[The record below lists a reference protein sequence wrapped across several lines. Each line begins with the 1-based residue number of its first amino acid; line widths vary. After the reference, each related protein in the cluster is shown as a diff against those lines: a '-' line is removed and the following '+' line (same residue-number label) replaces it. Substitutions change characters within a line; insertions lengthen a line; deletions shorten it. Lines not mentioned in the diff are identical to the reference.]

1 MSLAI
6 KAEFEEIRRLAFGSI
21 APAAFT
27 GIGAAFLHAPR
38 MVILQNFTDNTLTFS
53 DDGIKDKLDLLAGTY
68 IILDLTSNKTI
79 EQGFCLEQGTRLYV
93 RYYDGAPTL
102 GFVSLSV
109 IYGTTGL

>member
-1 MSLAI
+1 MSVAI
-6 KAEFEEIRRLAFGSI
+6 RAEFEEIRRLAFGLI
-21 APAAFT
+21 DPVAFT
-27 GIGAAFLHAPR
+27 GIGTAFAHPPR
-38 MVILQNFTDNTLTFS
+38 MVLLQNFTDVTLVFS
-53 DDGIKDKLDLLAGTY
+53 DDGVKDKIDLLAGTY

-79 EQGFCLEQGTRLYV
+79 DQGFCLQQGTRLYA